1 MIRIAF
7 LSGFSSLF
15 FLITGCSGGTVA
27 VDSGT
32 YDGVI
37 AKVVPDELEIYV
49 QLDEERTLELYF
61 TDETELIQGG
71 ETADFSVLE
80 KGQAV
85 KITVERFGNRVDPV
99 RVELPE

>member
-1 MIRIAF
+1 
-7 LSGFSSLF
+7 
-15 FLITGCSGGTVA
+15 
-27 VDSGT
+27 
-32 YDGVI
+32 
-37 AKVVPDELEIYV
+37 VVPDELEIYV